1 MSQETN
7 PQPPEDSN
15 IEVGPP
21 PQRLR
26 LDDLLSKAVAQAGYR
41 RVAKLTYRAQWS
53 AEDVEHILAFD
64 TYGTPKIFL
73 RGDAGLR
80 NAGADRFVLQCQG
93 RYASPI
99 VLRCLRESRYVPP
112 PWHCWLQFSIGDLFN
127 WGVGGSLTTVDYT
140 PEALEAAIAGPV
152 RDKLVLYLGG
162 ITTIAKLL
170 EFAERDE
177 EPMRWF
183 RVAGYIR
190 AAIVAYLAAKL
201 GVARQQTRDLLM
213 KRAEYMTN
221 SLDTARF
228 TPESFIDHVLDDAE
242 AEFSGGQAP

>member
-1 MSQETN
+1 MSEETN
-7 PQPPEDSN
+7 PPPPEDSN

-21 PQRLR
+21 PQRPR

-41 RVAKLTYRAQWS
+41 RIAKLTYRAEWS

-73 RGDAGLR
+73 CGDAGLR
-80 NAGADRFVLQCQG
+80 NAEADRFALQCQS
-93 RYASPI
+93 RYAHPV
-99 VLRCLRESRYVPP
+99 VLRCLRESGSVPP
-112 PWHCWLQFSIGDLFN
+112 PWHCWLQFSIGDLFG
-127 WGVGGSLTTVDYT
+127 WSVRGSLNTLDYA
-140 PEALEAAIAGPV
+140 PDALEAAIAGPV
-152 RDKLVLYLGG
+152 RDKLVPYVGG
-162 ITTIAKLL
+162 ITTIAKSL

-177 EPMRWF
+177 GPMRWF

-201 GVARQQTRDLLM
+201 GVARQETRDVLM
-213 KRAEYMTN
+213 KRAEYMAN

-228 TPESFIDHVLDDAE
+228 TPESFIDHILDDAE
-242 AEFSGGQAP
+242 AMISGG